1 MTGMWK
7 RSVRFEIKE
16 LLGEGS
22 QGQVYRALRRDP
34 GTGLTQTV
42 AVKILHS
49 ETTVESWKDEFQSLA
64 KVRSPYCVQVFGFER
79 LQKRPA
85 LVLEYVDGVPLA
97 ILGRSCGLDEA
108 DIREILAQGEAAILD
123 LYKFGAFHGDLSP
136 NNILIDAEGHLRLL
150 DFGLANCRS
159 GLVRA
164 TPEFASPERLCGE
177 VATLASDTFSLGRIE
192 QFLRGTKPSMD
203 SSSPYLHPDP
213 KLRSLRGWFPEPDRQ
228 KSLATKVRAF
238 QAWRALARETKTATL
253 TRVSPRKSV
262 SLILATISGCIL
274 LALSSAVQSTN
285 SKNVP
290 VLQIRTHRW
299 HYFRLNG
306 SPLGY
311 SPISLPLEAG
321 RTYDLEWTTVNGSGT
336 RSIQMQPGGI
346 HRLSDRDFSH

>member
-1 MTGMWK
+1 MWK
-7 RSVRFEIKE
+7 RSISFEIKE

-22 QGQVYRALRRDP
+22 QGQVYRALRQDP

-79 LQKRPA
+79 LNKRPA
-85 LVLEYVDGVPLA
+85 LVLEYVDGVSLSA
-97 ILGRSCGLDEA
+97 LGKAFWFDEE
-108 DIREILAQGEAAILD
+108 DIREILAQCEAAVLD

-136 NNILIDAEGHLRLL
+136 HNVLIDSQGHLRLL

-177 VATLASDTFSLGRIE
+177 SATLASDIFSLGRIE
-192 QFLRGTKPSMD
+192 LFLRGAKPTID
-203 SSSPYLHPDP
+203 LSSPYLNADPD
-213 KLRSLRGWFPEPDRQ
+213 LRSLRGWPPETERQ
-228 KSLATKVRAF
+228 NNLAIKVKAF
-238 QAWRALARETKTATL
+238 QERRALTRDTRTAIL
-253 TRVSPRKSV
+253 VPLRPRRLASM
-262 SLILATISGCIL
+262 ILATISGCL
-274 LALSSAVQSTN
+274 LLTLSSTVQSTG
-285 SKNVP
+285 SKSVP
-290 VLQIRTHRW
+290 VLQIRTHHW

-311 SPISLPLEAG
+311 SPINLPLEAG
-321 RTYDLEWTTVNGSGT
+321 RTYHLEWTTANGSGV
-336 RSIQMQPGGI
+336 RSIQVQPGRI
-346 HRLSDRDFSH
+346 QKLSDRDFSH